1 MIKEYLIIPF
11 SGGLSPIKVSYTYQ
25 FRTIGFLDFLENIS
39 VSSMKEAAYLKWPS
53 LTLIKYCRE
62 YLGTK

>member
-11 SGGLSPIKVSYTYQ
+11 SRGLSPIKVSYTYQ

-39 VSSMKEAAYLKWPS
+39 VSSMKEAAYLK
-53 LTLIKYCRE
+53 
-62 YLGTK
+62 